1 MSTSTSSFGVGKRE
15 SHDASSFYARFTPPT
30 LSDDTEIGEPPVL
43 DSPCVLGDA
52 RKMGELNDNSVAL
65 VVTSPPYFVGKEY
78 EDAIFQA
85 NKAASNTAADT
96 HQPEGAITTRELPES
111 YGDYLELLHDV
122 FAECYRV
129 LEPGGRIA
137 INIANLGRK
146 PYRSLSADIVRI
158 LEDLGMLLRG
168 EILWQKGRGSS
179 GSCAWGS
186 FMSPANPVLRD
197 TTERIIVAS
206 KGRFDRAHTSAE
218 RRKLNL
224 PWRPTITNDE
234 FLSATVDV
242 WELPAESA
250 RRVNHPA
257 PFPVEL
263 PLKLIELY
271 TYEGDVVLDPF
282 MGSGSTL
289 VAAIES
295 GRIPIGYDT
304 DPDYVAAATDRL
316 DTVELNARIGLDKSA
331 TEGRKKSDGAAIG
344 VSGSIDAAR
353 AVLMD
358 AGFNV
363 VKGATKSSKAK
374 IGNTSVSFPFLVE
387 AADRSK
393 FYVEVAGTATT
404 SRPGLTRL
412 DVVLRL
418 LAHAHVLRCSIEEA
432 DGDPTPLITLTTA
445 KPKPRSEHDK
455 LLRSVGP
462 EGLFDVI
469 DFSSAEDLKR
479 LASYAKGSKK
489 AARPKPG
496 FWTKDDV
503 S

>member
-30 LSDDTEIGEPPVL
+30 LSDDEEIGEPPVL

-52 RKMGELNDNSVAL
+52 RKMAELNDNSIAL

-85 NKAASNTAADT
+85 SKAGGAS
-96 HQPEGAITTRELPES
+96 PELPES
-111 YGDYLELLHDV
+111 YSEYLQLLHDV

-197 TTERIIVAS
+197 TTERVIVAS
-206 KGRFDRAHTSAE
+206 KGRFDRAFTSAE
-218 RRKLNL
+218 RRKRNL

-234 FLSATVDV
+234 FLASTVDV

-289 VAAIES
+289 VAALES
-295 GRIPIGYDT
+295 GRVPVGYDT
-304 DPDYVAAATDRL
+304 DPDYIVAASDRL
-316 DTVELNARIGLDKSA
+316 DTVQLDARTGLPRNGDSA
-331 TEGRKKSDGAAIG
+331 EIAKPKGPAVG

-353 AVLMD
+353 ALLTE
-358 AGFNV
+358 AGFSV

-374 IGNTSVSFPFLVE
+374 VGSTGVSFPFLVE
-387 AADRSK
+387 AADGTE
-393 FYVEVAGTATT
+393 FYVEVAGAATT
-404 SRPGLTRL
+404 SRPGLTKL
-412 DVVLRL
+412 DTVLRL
-418 LAHAHVLRCSIEEA
+418 LAHAHVLRA
-432 DGDPTPLITLTTA
+432 DDDTRPLITLTPA
-445 KPKPRSEHDK
+445 KPKARTEHDK

-462 EGLFDVI
+462 EGVFDI
-469 DFSSAEDLKR
+469 INFTDATDLER
-479 LASYAKGSKK
+479 LASYASGFSS
-489 AARPKPG
+489 PDDVHPQPG
-496 FWTKDDV
+496 FWPDDACNP
-503 S
+503 